1 MKVSAVVPAFN
12 EAPRIGDVIRPL
24 ISSGLVEQVI
34 VVDDGSEDGTA
45 NVARECGAEVLVLE
59 KNEGKGGAV
68 LSGMAKVRGEV
79 LLLMDADLVGLKDYH
94 IKAFIDPIVN
104 DEADMTVGI
113 FEDGRFFTDLAQNM
127 SPHLSGQRAMKISS
141 LKDLDQLDASEFGLE
156 VALTKYAKDHD
167 FRVKKVP
174 LENLSQVMKEE
185 KIGTMKGFAYRMKM
199 YYDILKTL
207 VKNMSM

>member
-79 LLLMDADLVGLKDYH
+79 LLLMDADLVGL
-94 IKAFIDPIVN
+94 
-104 DEADMTVGI
+104 
-113 FEDGRFFTDLAQNM
+113 
-127 SPHLSGQRAMKISS
+127 
-141 LKDLDQLDASEFGLE
+141 
-156 VALTKYAKDHD
+156 
-167 FRVKKVP
+167 
-174 LENLSQVMKEE
+174 
-185 KIGTMKGFAYRMKM
+185 
-199 YYDILKTL
+199 
-207 VKNMSM
+207 